1 MRTTFAILAA
11 TSLVAAACQPSDLTT
26 SGGGNHNTMTAQV
39 MASDV
44 SRPSGPAASTASVS
58 GTVTFSGLTV
68 ELWNGQQWLAV
79 TNGAGTAALNVGDG
93 SASATL
99 VPASEI
105 PAGDYTKARISAT
118 NAAIDLTVN
127 GQGFS
132 ARLGNPTLGPLE
144 IEKTV
149 SVAANSDGSR
159 TFSVQFEMIRSVS
172 LGAGSNG
179 PVVQFDGD
187 LGSMSAPAA
196 TAPGS
201 VVASDVSQPTDPSGA
216 RANVSG
222 TVTFTGLSVELWDGQ
237 QWLSVAHGA
246 GSATVDIGD
255 GSAAATLVPVEA
267 IPAGTYTKVRISA
280 TDAVAQL
287 TADVNGHQFAAQVRP
302 PAEPFV
308 IEKDVSVTVNADGSR
323 TFAVQL
329 ELVRTVTIV
338 ADAVT
343 GAPTLSVTGDI
354 NGM

>member
-1 MRTTFAILAA
+1 MRTTLAILAA
-11 TSLVAAACQPSDLTT
+11 TSLVGAACQPSDLTT
-26 SGGGNHNTMTAQV
+26 SGGSNHNTVTAQV

-44 SRPSGPAASTASVS
+44 SRPSGPAASTATVS
-58 GTVTFSGLTV
+58 GTVTFSGLMV
-68 ELWNGQQWLAV
+68 ELWNGQEWLAV
-79 TNGAGTAALNVGDG
+79 TNGAGTATLNVGDG

-132 ARLGNPTLGPLE
+132 ARFGNPTLGPLE

-187 LGSMSAPAA
+187 LGGMSAPAA

-201 VVASDVSQPTDPSGA
+201 VVASDVSQPTDPAGA
-216 RANVSG
+216 RATVSG

-237 QWLSVAHGA
+237 QWLSLAHGA
-246 GSATVDIGD
+246 GSATINIGD